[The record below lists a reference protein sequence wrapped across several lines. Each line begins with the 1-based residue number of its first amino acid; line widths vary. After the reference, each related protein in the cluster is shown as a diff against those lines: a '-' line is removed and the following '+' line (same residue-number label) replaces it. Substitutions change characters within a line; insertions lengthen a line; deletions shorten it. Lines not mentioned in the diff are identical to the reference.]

1 MALESPQPQATR
13 PNQLAITLWAAL
25 LLAVLGNLGF
35 GMASATVGAGHSIES
50 AVAMG
55 SDLVE
60 VGNTRLS
67 DDSCGRDHKSA
78 ECAPCPSCSG
88 ALPSTAAGNSQV
100 ILLARTLLLQSHYDD
115 VVQSGI
121 RRPPRLS

>member
-13 PNQLAITLWAAL
+13 PNQPAITLWAAL
-25 LLAVLGNLGF
+25 LLAVLGF
-35 GMASATVGAGHSIES
+35 GMASVTGGTGHSIES

-55 SDLVE
+55 SDLVGA
-60 VGNTRLS
+60 GNTRLS
-67 DDSCGRDHKSA
+67 DENCGRDHKSA

-100 ILLARTLLLQSHYDD
+100 ILLVRTLIVQSHYDD
-115 VVQSGI
+115 VVPSGI
-121 RRPPRLS
+121 RRPPKLS

>member
-1 MALESPQPQATR
+1 MVPGTPQPRIIR
-13 PNQLAITLWAAL
+13 PNRLVNILWAAL

-35 GMASATVGAGHSIES
+35 GMAPATTGAGHGIES
-50 AVAMG
+50 TLAMA

-60 VGNTRLS
+60 VGNTGLR
-67 DDSCGRDHKSA
+67 DVDCDRDHKYA
-78 ECAPCPSCSG
+78 ECAPCASCSG

-100 ILLARTLLLQSHYDD
+100 TLLVRTPLLQSHYDE
-115 VVQSGI
+115 VVQRGI

>member
-25 LLAVLGNLGF
+25 LLAVLGSLGF
-35 GMASATVGAGHSIES
+35 GMASATGGTGHGIES

-55 SDLVE
+55 SDLVGA
-60 VGNTRLS
+60 GNTRLS
-67 DDSCGRDHKSA
+67 DENCDRDHKSA

-100 ILLARTLLLQSHYDD
+100 ILLVRTLIVQSHYDE
-115 VVQSGI
+115 VVPSGI
-121 RRPPRLS
+121 RRPPKLS